1 MLGSAWVIS
10 RGLGAGGEVMITI
23 VEFDALNLYFGS
35 EADDIVAITI
45 IITRVEITGDL
56 LLERHLRYILFSKFL
71 CS

>member
-1 MLGSAWVIS
+1 
-10 RGLGAGGEVMITI
+10 MITI